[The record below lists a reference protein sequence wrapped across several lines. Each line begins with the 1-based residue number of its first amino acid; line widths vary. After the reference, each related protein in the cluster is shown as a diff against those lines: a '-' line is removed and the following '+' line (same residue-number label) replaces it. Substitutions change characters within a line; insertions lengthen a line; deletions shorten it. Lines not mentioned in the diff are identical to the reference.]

1 MYGLVWPDF
10 QKGNTASLKIN
21 LDRDFLLILIFKET
35 QENAYFYCL
44 TVDYLHMQKSFF
56 KWKSNAKKKNKTQQK
71 QTKYVLQ
78 KDNT

>member
-21 LDRDFLLILIFKET
+21 LDRDFLLTLIFKET

-44 TVDYLHMQKSFF
+44 TVDNLHMQKSFF
-56 KWKSNAKKKNKTQQK
+56 K
-71 QTKYVLQ
+71 
-78 KDNT
+78 